1 MPTAPNTSIT
11 LLKGLAS
18 GADSVRWTEFY
29 RIYEGPMRAFLR
41 ARFPSVEA
49 DDVLQETMLAL
60 ARRMPDYHYTPDR
73 NGHFR
78 NYLMGILKHKAGD
91 ALRRQSRESANR
103 NRLKGRA
110 PADDGPDGA
119 PEDWKLAAM
128 HAALE
133 QLLSD
138 GAINSRTREV
148 FRHVAV
154 MHEPPEAVAAAFG
167 ITRNNVDQIKSRL
180 VDRLSSLV
188 SAMTAED

>member
-78 NYLMGILKHKAGD
+78 NYLMGILKHKAMD
-91 ALRRQSRESANR
+91 ALAVRTREAR
-103 NRLKGRA
+103 FREDLAER
-110 PADDGPDGA
+110 PAGEGA
-119 PEDWKLAAM
+119 ADEEEWK

-133 QLLSD
+133 VAIAQLLAD
-138 GAINSRTREV
+138 KDINPLHRTVFERLVLQREKPEDVARELGTSR
-148 FRHVAV
+148 
-154 MHEPPEAVAAAFG
+154 G
-167 ITRNNVDQIKSRL
+167 NVDVIKKRMIERL
-180 VDRLSSLV
+180 GAMMARLIAS
-188 SAMTAED
+188 